1 MSMSAVEHME
11 KVVDR
16 FEPHEDRRDRTEL
29 SIGKLNLKLS
39 TKEREIT
46 IGYQYEEWVL
56 RPGRRLYVLG
66 EAGDSSGG
74 LWIAWVSNKGRS
86 WVRVAATVL
95 GVLSIVVGLFV
106 IVFGDL
112 WPIRL
117 VMIAPVTVAVVVLVL
132 LERPESRR

>member
-1 MSMSAVEHME
+1 MLVLSGLVFGEI
-11 KVVDR
+11 R
-16 FEPHEDRRDRTEL
+16 GRDHAL
-29 SIGKLNLKLS
+29 
-39 TKEREIT
+39 EISVT
-46 IGYQYEEWVL
+46 VGLVASW
-56 RPGRRLYVLG
+56 
-66 EAGDSSGG
+66 

-112 WPIRL
+112 WPVRL